1 MFFRVE
7 VKAPPLSR
15 PLPAPTSTVGEA
27 GVVRS
32 SLNGYSGRL
41 TPIAATNAHG
51 DGGEKRRKKKKKKK
65 RKKERE
71 SKDES
76 QVAFDNPPDYD
87 QIDM

>member
-1 MFFRVE
+1 MVE
-7 VKAPPLSR
+7 VKAPPSPC
-15 PLPAPTSTVGEA
+15 PLPAPTSTVGDTC
-27 GVVRS
+27 VLRS

-41 TPIAATNAHG
+41 TPIATKFDG
-51 DGGEKRRKKKKKKK
+51 DGGEKKRKKKKKKK